1 MAEIKCP
8 KCGEIIKLDK
18 SDYDAL
24 LNNVEKEEIE
34 KRVKEQEKLIEAKF
48 KAQYDKEVS
57 EERNRK
63 DASVAELN
71 QQIAALKLKLENSAN
86 EKELAVNQAVAA
98 EKEKTNAKQQ
108 EITRLEQEIKN
119 SEERQKLAVAEAVQ
133 KEKEASSKKDTEIIE
148 LKGKITA
155 TEQQKELSEK
165 NLKEQYDFQLK
176 AKEEE
181 IERWKNYRVGD
192 STKDLGENLEVYC
205 HDSFEEI
212 RADAYPRAYF
222 EKDNESVKE
231 EGESKGTKGDF
242 IFKDYSEDGIELVSI
257 LFDMKTEK
265 DTTETKKT
273 NESHL
278 KKLDSDRNKKGCEY
292 AVLVSTL
299 EEDSKLYNRGIVDVS
314 HKYPKMF
321 VVRPQFFLAIIGLI
335 RNMAL
340 KSYEY
345 KRQVVQ
351 YQRENIDV
359 TNFENA
365 VQAVAG
371 KISEDYASAMSHCE
385 KSEKFIDDLINT
397 LTKLKEEYRLVAKKI
412 GTAQNRLPELEV
424 RKLVKNN
431 PTMKE
436 KFDALKEEKN

>member
-57 EERNRK
+57 EERSKK

-71 QQIAALKLKLENSAN
+71 NQIKALELKLQNSAN
-86 EKELAVNQAVAA
+86 EKELAVNQAVAV

-231 EGESKGTKGDF
+231 EGETKGTKGDF

-265 DTTETKKT
+265 DTTEAKKT

-371 KISEDYASAMSHCE
+371 KISEDYASAMSHYE

-436 KFDALKEEKN
+436 KFDTLKEEKN